1 MRWSLHLDPAGSKNE
16 TILGPRIRDQK
27 WSHFPSP
34 QYKSLCKA
42 NQGPQFWAQIPRP
55 KTVVLLGPEIS
66 NPGAREEASGWP
78 LCCLTSCLLRGQLPS
93 EDLSGCGS
101 HGDVSFEQQM
111 QTVVA
116 IGDVRKHSGIKCNP
130 HTLGDPVCS
139 KKMGPYSEP
148 ISGLKI

>member
-1 MRWSLHLDPAGSKNE
+1 MRPFWGSESETKNGLIFRARNTNLYVKQTRDPSFG
-16 TILGPRIRDQK
+16 LRFRDQK
-27 WSHFPSP
+27 RS
-34 QYKSLCKA
+34 Y
-42 NQGPQFWAQIPRP
+42 FWGS
-55 KTVVLLGPEIS
+55 KLS

-139 KKMGPYSEP
+139 QKMGSYSEP